1 MQLIKEIL
9 LRLPI
14 YPFCAFLFYLSW
26 KMTFGP
32 TFYPL
37 EINNFKA
44 KTCGPLGFVFSLVYP
59 TTDIL
64 IGIKKLKNDNPK

>member
-1 MQLIKEIL
+1 
-9 LRLPI
+9 
-14 YPFCAFLFYLSW
+14 
-26 KMTFGP
+26 MTFGP

-64 IGIKKLKNDNPK
+64 IGIKKLKNKNDNPK